1 MTFLNSK
8 IFFFLTKRNAFILNG
23 INEFGKRWYFV
34 SYFEGPSTNK
44 YSWLISGMNDCPQIQ
59 SQF

>member
-1 MTFLNSK
+1 MMTFLNSK

-44 YSWLISGMNDCPQIQ
+44 YS
-59 SQF
+59 